1 MVRVSTH
8 TLGGLGGIFF
18 FFFYPARACVK
29 GLTLCHRCFGD
40 RRVVS
45 QARLSLR
52 RRESGQI
59 PIRLLYCMQQ
69 RIKLCIMH
77 NGSAT
82 AVFCTQAMCR
92 LSIVCKHSV
101 TATGLV
107 APHSNIRPW
116 FGDRFVLHGT
126 IKPNGF

>member
-1 MVRVSTH
+1 MREGVNAVPPMFRRQAGSLAGQTLTQEERVWSNSHQAFVLH
-8 TLGGLGGIFF
+8 T
-18 FFFYPARACVK
+18 
-29 GLTLCHRCFGD
+29 
-40 RRVVS
+40 
-45 QARLSLR
+45 Q
-52 RRESGQI
+52 
-59 PIRLLYCMQQ
+59 QQ